1 MDEYELPPIPTIK
14 LGNPT
19 EVLHVAMEKS
29 RDQRVHYRAKH
40 IPMEDLFS
48 QEELEDLEN
57 QFQLGVGVN
66 NESQTITMVYLMA
79 ILNQMN
85 FELEGR
91 RSFPLNRQTRSW
103 RPTSKRSTRSATR
116 RRSTSSSSRA
126 SWRSSSRS

>member
-1 MDEYELPPIPTIK
+1 MDEYELPSIPEIK
-14 LGNPT
+14 LSNPT
-19 EVLHVAMEKS
+19 SVLHVAMEKS

-66 NESQTITMVYLMA
+66 NETQTITMVYLMA

-85 FELEGR
+85 FELEGKPILTF
-91 RSFPLNRQTRSW
+91 SDI
-103 RPTSKRSTRSATR
+103 KR
-116 RRSTSSSSRA
+116 RRAGIQPENDR
-126 SWRSSSRS
+126 RKLQHPGD